1 MSLET
6 FSSKP
11 KHFLPSNVNL
21 KALHKFHVYRS
32 IIIEALSSYY
42 KSPCIIKYCKQIQ
55 SSVGYS
61 IGFSRVLFRV
71 VVVKFNDLLTGKSSH
86 VVTNEYM
93 DKTFFPPQ
101 TSLGF
106 PYSTLS
112 VILTEHL
119 WVTRKVSF
127 VQQQA
132 YSFID

>member
-11 KHFLPSNVNL
+11 KHFVPSNVNL

-42 KSPCIIKYCKQIQ
+42 KSPYIIKYCKQIQ

-71 VVVKFNDLLTGKSSH
+71 VVVKFNDLLIGKSSH
-86 VVTNEYM
+86 VVTNKYM
-93 DKTFFPPQ
+93 DKTFFSPPNFFGIP
-101 TSLGF
+101 LL
-106 PYSTLS
+106 YTLCYFDWTPLS
-112 VILTEHL
+112 H
-119 WVTRKVSF
+119 
-127 VQQQA
+127 
-132 YSFID
+132 

>member
-6 FSSKP
+6 VASKP
-11 KHFLPSNVNL
+11 KYFLPSNVNL

-32 IIIEALSSYY
+32 TIIEALSSYY
-42 KSPCIIKYCKQIQ
+42 ESPYIIKYCKQIQ

-93 DKTFFPPQ
+93 DKPFFSPKLLWDSP
-101 TSLGF
+101 TLHSLLF
-106 PYSTLS
+106 
-112 VILTEHL
+112 
-119 WVTRKVSF
+119 
-127 VQQQA
+127 
-132 YSFID
+132 